1 MIGRRP
7 AAGRRVEAN
16 RRLTAL
22 TGAVL
27 LVLLGAETLTVPDVR
42 QHLPQHLFLG
52 LLLVPP
58 VALKLASAG
67 YRFARYYL
75 GDPAY
80 RRAGP
85 PPPAMR
91 LAAPLV
97 VLATLAVLV
106 TGLEL
111 WLFGLRFGARW
122 ITAHELSAYAW
133 FVAMAIHVFGY
144 LERAGQE
151 VAADVRPGPDVAGRV
166 TRRSLLGASLFLG
179 LVLGLV
185 TVLWPGPFVVFST

>member
-1 MIGRRP
+1 VRG
-7 AAGRRVEAN
+7 VEAN

-22 TGAVL
+22 AGALL
-27 LVLLGAETLTVPDVR
+27 LVLLGAETLTVPNVR

-80 RRAGP
+80 RRAGLP
-85 PPPAMR
+85 AAAMR

-97 VLATLAVLV
+97 VLSTLAVLV

-122 ITAHELSAYAW
+122 VAAHELSAYAW
-133 FVAMAIHVFGY
+133 LAAMAVHVLGY
-144 LERAGQE
+144 LERVGEE
-151 VAADVRPGPDVAGRV
+151 VVADVRPGPDVAGRV